1 LSTKNNLSKTLTIEV
16 APGTDALRELG
27 DISKA
32 PHVRRDT
39 DHGNEVYFASIE
51 AVRNFLTRERM
62 ALLRAIRS
70 RHPGSIYEL
79 AKMVNRNL
87 KSVQTDLKV
96 LEEHGL
102 VRLNARQR
110 TARRHVKV
118 PESLF
123 GEIALRIAI

>member
-1 LSTKNNLSKTLTIEV
+1 MIKTLTIKV
-16 APGTDALRELG
+16 APGSDALAAG
-27 DISKA
+27 HAIKA
-32 PHVRRDT
+32 SHSRQRVG
-39 DHGNEVYFASIE
+39 HKHEGCFASIE
-51 AVRNFLTRERM
+51 EVRNFLTRGRV
-62 ALLRAIRS
+62 ALLRTIRS

-102 VRLNARQR
+102 VRLNARQQA
-110 TARRHVKV
+110 TRRHVKV
-118 PESLF
+118 PEALF